1 MSIGAP
7 EKYSLQGGICYVSTT
22 HKLFYKSLTV
32 VSSVPKKSVPCIDVF
47 YKEVSLYTVVIML
60 KSKKKGNKAFIAL
73 FLL

>member
-1 MSIGAP
+1 M
-7 EKYSLQGGICYVSTT
+7 STT